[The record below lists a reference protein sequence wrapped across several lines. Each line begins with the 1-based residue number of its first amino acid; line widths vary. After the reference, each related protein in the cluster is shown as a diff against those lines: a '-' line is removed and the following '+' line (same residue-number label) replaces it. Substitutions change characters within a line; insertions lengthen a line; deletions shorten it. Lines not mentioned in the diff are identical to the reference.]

1 MIKGG
6 EVTELGFETL
16 KRLKC
21 LFSSGYH
28 APDRFDSTGAVTITG
43 FTASIN
49 RLIINIKQ
57 YSLWF

>member
-21 LFSSGYH
+21 LFFR
-28 APDRFDSTGAVTITG
+28 DITP
-43 FTASIN
+43 
-49 RLIINIKQ
+49 LIALIQ
-57 YSLWF
+57 QEPLRSPVFCFH